1 MQNSTSPSGERSA
14 EKVDLS
20 VQIDKDL
27 LDQVTHLSSNPS
39 KVIDVALRQWLR
51 GDRRYEDDL
60 VRHLPRNPTVPPKG
74 EWND

>member
-1 MQNSTSPSGERSA
+1 MQNSASPSGERSA

-20 VQIDKDL
+20 VKIDRDL
-27 LDQVTHLSSNPS
+27 LDQVTHLSSDPS

>member
-1 MQNSTSPSGERSA
+1 MQHSASPSGERSA

-20 VQIDKDL
+20 VKIDKDL
-27 LDQVTHLSSNPS
+27 LDQVTHLSPDPS

>member
-1 MQNSTSPSGERSA
+1 MQHSASTSGERSA

-27 LDQVTHLSSNPS
+27 LDQVTHLSPDPS